1 MVTGKERKY
10 YMLSGKG
17 GVGKTMQAV
26 LPPLLRLVPVEGVE
40 SPLYAL
46 EINSEKSMEEFRA
59 TSQKLGDGVGVVKHE
74 EWERLYGGL
83 MPSLVGIAASQG
95 VYYYFYQIFRNKAEV
110 AALEQKR
117 LGIGDGSVGMFSSL
131 IVVAFSGC
139 VNVLLTNSIWVVVTR
154 MQTHRKESSRTPPN
168 DVLLNVTEQALV
180 PTEIDFSGLG
190 MRNCFRQT
198 VAGLNPLSISLV
210 TIVMINLD

>member
-46 EINSEKSMEEFRA
+46 E
-59 TSQKLGDGVGVVKHE
+59 VVKHE

-154 MQTHRKESSRTPPN
+154 MQ
-168 DVLLNVTEQALV
+168 
-180 PTEIDFSGLG
+180 EIDFSGLG

-210 TIVMINLD
+210 TEWPLRSELVPGKYGPQESAITSEIINKEI